1 MDLSVRSD
9 FLDREVRLAIK
20 NGSQEVNTVRG
31 SGYLLTSKETTA
43 GSKNLVAYEIV
54 ILHNPTEKRA
64 GALGSMVGNPRVL
77 ERAMRTG
84 AAQFS
89 PEKTLDIRIV
99 NLEANTAGF
108 WVLSLSGQELERPSA
123 AMRSSS
129 TFFSTSARKV
139 QNTWPRMVSSSLWKI
154 GRVANR
160 CLAVRRSAPLSTA
173 ACSRA
178 WPRAG

>member
-9 FLDREVRLAIK
+9 FLDRAVRLAIK

-43 GSKNLVAYEIV
+43 GSKDLVAYEIV

-84 AAQFS
+84 AAQLNFS

-99 NLEANTAGF
+99 NLEANRAGF
-108 WVLSLSGQELERPSA
+108 WVLSRIE
-123 AMRSSS
+123 
-129 TFFSTSARKV
+129 
-139 QNTWPRMVSSSLWKI
+139 I
-154 GRVANR
+154 
-160 CLAVRRSAPLSTA
+160 
-173 ACSRA
+173 
-178 WPRAG
+178 